1 MMFFVFLKT
10 SEKMTFP
17 GSSLS
22 KMRRWYLLCLPEILQ
37 VPWRL
42 TARAVPVWSGRCSEV
57 QGYLP
62 RCQTLQPGR
71 C

>member
-22 KMRRWYLLCLPEILQ
+22 KMRCWYLLFLSEMLQ

-42 TARAVPVWSGRCSEV
+42 TAREVPARSGQV
-57 QGYLP
+57 QPEQGHLP
-62 RCQTLQPGR
+62 
-71 C
+71 